1 MGCLVLI
8 FLNINP
14 CGIASYMPRRA
25 RSVKQTTTIWPASRM
40 DAPQM
45 PITKLPTQ
53 IKTVSKRRADFSCK
67 KDIVLSSN
75 KNPNRGII
83 TRTD

>member
-40 DAPQM
+40 DHHKCP
-45 PITKLPTQ
+45 
-53 IKTVSKRRADFSCK
+53 
-67 KDIVLSSN
+67 
-75 KNPNRGII
+75 
-83 TRTD
+83 